1 MEDWALEDWA
11 LVEDGGLTPTC
22 NNETYHADVHFMKLT
37 IRGGRWRSRLPKQ
50 FCYKHFTQFFIVLMG
65 KICI

>member
-37 IRGGRWRSRLPKQ
+37 IRGGRWRSRLPNTILLQ
-50 FCYKHFTQFFIVLMG
+50 TLYSVFYCPNG
-65 KICI
+65 